1 MKLDQKFNKLVE
13 GIVDDKKEKR
23 PIDIEGKINEFMDIK
38 VDIVTY
44 YKASECEMHKLVRM
58 VEGEL

>member
-13 GIVDDKKEKR
+13 SMIEDKKEKR
-23 PIDIEGKINEFMDIK
+23 PIDVEQRLKEFHEIKTDI
-38 VDIVTY
+38 ITY
-44 YKASECEMHKLVRM
+44 YKASEVEMKKLVQM